1 VSQPAAKADEEA
13 CPACG
18 GGTLRP
24 MRVPVMRKGQAGE
37 LRTVDY
43 RMIRQ
48 CANCGRKAE
57 PAGQQRMQDA

>member
-1 VSQPAAKADEEA
+1 
-13 CPACG
+13 
-18 GGTLRP
+18 